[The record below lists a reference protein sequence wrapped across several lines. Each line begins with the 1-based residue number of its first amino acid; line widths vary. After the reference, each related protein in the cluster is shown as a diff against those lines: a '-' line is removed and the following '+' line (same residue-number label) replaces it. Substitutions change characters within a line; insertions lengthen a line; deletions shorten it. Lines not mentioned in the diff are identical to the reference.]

1 MLSSLLA
8 KIASLWKRNGEN
20 TKLPPAIFAENCPQF
35 LHISTKAK
43 ILAFP
48 TAEAPLNAR
57 IPNQLDVFESGGY
70 IFLREPAG
78 VEDRSLHS
86 IEAAVLKFWR
96 VRAW

>member
-1 MLSSLLA
+1 MLTSLFA
-8 KIASLWKRNGEN
+8 RSASLWKRNGEN
-20 TKLPPAIFAENCPQF
+20 TKLPPAIIAENCQQS
-35 LHISTKAK
+35 LQKSNKAK
-43 ILAFP
+43 ILSFP
-48 TAEAPLNAR
+48 ADAPLNAR
-57 IPNQLDVFESGGY
+57 IPDQLDVFESGGY

>member
-8 KIASLWKRNGEN
+8 RIASLWKRNGEN
-20 TKLPPAIFAENCPQF
+20 TKLPPAMFAENCQQS
-35 LHISTKAK
+35 LYMSKKAK
-43 ILAFP
+43 ILSFP
-48 TAEAPLNAR
+48 AEAQLNAR
-57 IPNQLDVFESGGY
+57 IPNQLEVFESGGH

-78 VEDRSLHS
+78 VVDRSLHS

>member
-1 MLSSLLA
+1 LTSLFA
-8 KIASLWKRNGEN
+8 RSASLWKRNGEN
-20 TKLPPAIFAENCPQF
+20 TKRPPAIIAENCQQF
-35 LHISTKAK
+35 LYMSTKAK

-48 TAEAPLNAR
+48 AADAPLNAR
-57 IPNQLDVFESGGY
+57 IPDQLDVFESGGY

>member
-8 KIASLWKRNGEN
+8 RIASLWKRNGEN
-20 TKLPPAIFAENCPQF
+20 TKLPPAIFAENCRKSLQK
-35 LHISTKAK
+35 SNKAK
-43 ILAFP
+43 ILSFP
-48 TAEAPLNAR
+48 AAEARLNAR
-57 IPNQLDVFESGGY
+57 IANQLDVFESGGY

-86 IEAAVLKFWR
+86 IEAAVQKFWR